1 MSLLLLLLLLLLMH
15 FLNNRSHFD
24 LNRPWSF
31 CLTWGELELNLTEA
45 RSLLEKRNEEFE
57 LKIKEVMK
65 LREVIKTAEQEKFQE
80 LGKVLWSIT
89 TAWRKLNV
97 WKRQNPPAKHQKR
110 QVLLP
115 VQFFCQV

>member
-1 MSLLLLLLLLLLMH
+1 MSLLLLLLLMN

-31 CLTWGELELNLTEA
+31 CLTQGELELNLTEA

-65 LREVIKTAEQEKFQE
+65 LRQVIKSPEREKFQE
-80 LGKVLWSIT
+80 LDKVLWSIT
-89 TAWRKLNV
+89 TACHRIVSMNSRLRFHV
-97 WKRQNPPAKHQKR
+97 ISLQPGPS
-110 QVLLP
+110 
-115 VQFFCQV
+115 C